1 MSLVG
6 VVIDIAAEYT
16 GAPAFKKASQATTQ
30 LERGLK
36 KLGVTQKLAFAAL
49 TAGALAYSK
58 KATEAAM
65 KDQQAQALLANQLKN
80 VGLAYAAIPVERFI
94 KSMQDQTGILDDQLR
109 PAFSELARVTGSV
122 LKTQNLMT
130 LAFNVSK
137 GAGVE
142 YSQVINDLSQ
152 AYVGNLKGL
161 KKYDLGLTQAELTA
175 MSFAQIQ
182 DLMAKNFAG
191 AGAAS
196 LDTYAGKMSL
206 LQVSLADASETIGG
220 SLLDNMSKL
229 AGNNGISGVQTSI
242 DKLALG
248 FSDVIN
254 GARVIGEKIMQFK
267 AIIIP
272 AAVAIG
278 AAFFPVTTAIAAGVF
293 LLSKLGSKNRI
304 AKNNVTPAVQAEVDK
319 SNAAKAAAAEKAAEK
334 RNKELA
340 KLAKQ
345 QTQAIKDQAKIKQS
359 SAIFD
364 LQQIQIVA
372 ALKKNISEEERTK
385 LELQSALLMGN
396 VSEATRLIKELASAQ
411 GITQEL
417 RTWLLTLPTAK
428 NPFEAWMSYLDAIQK
443 KAATV
448 LDDSTAAVIAN
459 AQARI
464 DTLRTLQ
471 DRVNAKIAANEAEKQ
486 DAIAAKMATLSELQA
501 KINAKIAGNNYSN
514 LVGTEVPGGAYA
526 FTSPTGQTVNVNVS
540 LDGNVF
546 DNAVVGVIQNANR
559 SGISTAGSA
568 SG

>member
-58 KATEAAM
+58 KAVEAAM
-65 KDQQAQALLANQLKN
+65 EDQQAQALLANQLKN

-122 LKTQNLMT
+122 VKTQNLMA

-137 GAGVE
+137 GTGVE
-142 YSQVINDLSQ
+142 YSQVVNDLSQ

-175 MSFAQIQ
+175 MSFNQLQ
-182 DLMAKNFAG
+182 ELMAKNFAG
-191 AGAAS
+191 AGATS

-304 AKNNVTPAVQAEVDK
+304 AKNNVSPAVQAEVDK
-319 SNAAKAAAAEKAAEK
+319 SNKAKAAAAEKAAEK
-334 RNKELA
+334 RNRELA
-340 KLAKQ
+340 KLAKE
-345 QTQAIKDQAKIKQS
+345 QTKALKDQAKVKKE

-364 LQQIQIVA
+364 LQQIEIVA
-372 ALKKNISEEERTK
+372 ALKKNISSEERTK

-396 VSEATRLIKELASAQ
+396 TEEATRLIKQLASAE
-411 GITQEL
+411 GITKDL

-428 NPFEAWMSYLDAIQK
+428 NPFEAWMSYLDSIQNK
-443 KAATV
+443 VRQITENPFPYTITPGMSKTDKINTLEALRQNGPNPELLASLT
-448 LDDSTAAVIAN
+448 SQYAGATAALQGMSSFN
-459 AQARI
+459 LGTQAVQNI
-464 DTLRTLQ
+464 
-471 DRVNAKIAANEAEKQ
+471 N
-486 DAIAAKMATLSELQA
+486 LSL
-501 KINAKIAGNNYSN
+501 
-514 LVGTEVPGGAYA
+514 
-526 FTSPTGQTVNVNVS
+526 S
-540 LDGNVF
+540 LDGQAF
-546 DNAVVGVIQNANR
+546 DYAVVNSVQNANR
-559 SGISTAGSA
+559 AGVSINGSA

>member
-30 LERGLK
+30 LERGIK
-36 KLGVTQKLAFAAL
+36 KLGFAQKLAFAAL
-49 TAGALAYSK
+49 SAGALAYSK
-58 KATEAAM
+58 KSVKAAM
-65 KDQQAQALLANQLKN
+65 EDQQAQALLANQLKN

-94 KSMQDQTGILDDQLR
+94 KSMQQQTGVLDDYLR

-122 LKTQNLMT
+122 AKTQSIMA
-130 LAFNVSK
+130 LAFDVSK
-137 GAGVE
+137 GTGIE
-142 YSQVINDLSQ
+142 YSQVVNDLSQ

-161 KKYDLGLTQAELTA
+161 RKYDLGLAQAELTA
-175 MSFAQIQ
+175 MSFAELQA
-182 DLMAKNFAG
+182 LMAKNFAG
-191 AGAAS
+191 AGATS
-196 LDTYAGKMSL
+196 LDTYAGKVSL
-206 LQVSLADASETIGG
+206 LQASLADASEVIGG

-229 AGNNGISGVQTSI
+229 AGNSGISGVQTSI

-304 AKNNVTPAVQAEVDK
+304 AKNNVSPAVQAEVDK
-319 SNAAKAAAAEKAAEK
+319 SNKAKAAAAEKAAEK
-334 RNKELA
+334 RNRELA
-340 KLAKQ
+340 KLAKD
-345 QTQAIKDQAKIKQS
+345 QTKALKDQAKVKKE

-372 ALKKNISEEERTK
+372 ALKKNISSEERTK

-396 VSEATRLIKELASAQ
+396 TEEATRLIKQLASAE
-411 GITQEL
+411 GITKDL

-428 NPFEAWMSYLDAIQK
+428 NPFEAWMAYLDAIQNK
-443 KAATV
+443 VSQIATTSPASNFTMGGGGAA
-448 LDDSTAAVIAN
+448 
-459 AQARI
+459 
-464 DTLRTLQ
+464 LQ
-471 DRVNAKIAANEAEKQ
+471 PQTNPY
-486 DAIAAKMATLSELQA
+486 
-501 KINAKIAGNNYSN
+501 AGTYYGETGRDMPSN
-514 LVGTEVPGGAYA
+514 LIIT
-526 FTSPTGQTVNVNVS
+526 
-540 LDGNVF
+540 LDGAAF
-546 DNAVVGVIQNANR
+546 DYAVVNSVQSANR
-559 SGISTAGSA
+559 AGININGSA